1 MLFYFWYIYKMNKL
15 LIIIAAILTFGC
27 NNSAPKIE
35 KLKSEVDAENVVFQ
49 NADMKIIKLNSP
61 TNESL
66 RGISVVDDTIAWFSG
81 ANGTILK
88 TIDGGKTI
96 NFLVPPYKGDTAD
109 FRDIYAFNTDSAVL
123 INSGFPG
130 VIYRTNNKGKK
141 WTKAFNFPADQI
153 FYDAVEFA
161 DERFG
166 IVYSD
171 PVNGKHFIL
180 VSSNFG
186 INWMTPPY
194 QNLIPSLEGEAAFA
208 ASGSSIAFT
217 PDKRAFIGLGGPKGR
232 ILTSKLPYQDWE
244 VIETPIFQGAPT
256 RGIYSMTFKSM
267 QIGVAV
273 GGDYTLPDTVMV
285 ENSVYTNDRGVT
297 WHNPETPLSG
307 YRSCVTYCKPVDKF
321 IAIGTNGMDYSKD
334 NGVNWIRVPD
344 FNIGL
349 NAIQFVKGKN
359 VGYMIGG
366 KGQIYKITL
375 Y

>member
-1 MLFYFWYIYKMNKL
+1 MNKL

-49 NADMKIIKLNSP
+49 NVDMKIIKLNSP

-88 TIDGGKTI
+88 TIDGGKKI
-96 NFLVPPYKGDTAD
+96 NFLVPPYKGDTVD
-109 FRDIYAFNTDSAVL
+109 FRDIFAFNNDSAVL

-130 VIYRTNNKGKK
+130 VIYRTKNKGQK

-256 RGIYSMTFKSM
+256 RGIYSITFKSM
-267 QIGVAV
+267 QVGVAV

-297 WHNPETPLSG
+297 WHNPITPLSG
-307 YRSCVTYCKPVDKF
+307 YRSCVAYCKPVDKF

-349 NAIQFVKGKN
+349 NAMQFVKGKN